1 MEEDLG
7 KEGIELKAKKPRS
20 QKQIDAFE
28 TARAIRMENAKL
40 KKEGISKVKED
51 VKNRNK
57 STLPKV
63 STTQSGL
70 MEQIEPKPKESVA
83 KPLPKLKESVA
94 KPLPSE
100 VLSED
105 VKSGSDEPLEPEVI
119 IVKKKKKPKVIY
131 VEGSSDDE
139 PEPIKVKKEKVKSD
153 QGQSHD
159 LRQVE
164 QIIKEPLVI
173 IQPIKP
179 SIRFC

>member
-1 MEEDLG
+1 MEDLG
-7 KEGIELKAKKPRS
+7 DNQIVLKVSKPRS
-20 QKQIDAFE
+20 QKQIEAFE
-28 TARAIRMENAKL
+28 KARAIRLENSIL
-40 KKEGISKVKED
+40 KKEGIEKVKAD
-51 VKNRNK
+51 VKNRTK

-83 KPLPKLKESVA
+83 KPLPEQKQIIN

>member
-1 MEEDLG
+1 MEDLG
-7 KEGIELKAKKPRS
+7 DNQIVLKVSKPRS
-20 QKQIDAFE
+20 QKQIEAFE
-28 TARAIRMENAKL
+28 KARAIRLENSIL
-40 KKEGISKVKED
+40 KKEGIEKVKAD
-51 VKNRNK
+51 VKNRTK

-83 KPLPKLKESVA
+83 KPKESVA
-94 KPLPSE
+94 KPLPEQKQIINKPLPSE

-139 PEPIKVKKEKVKSD
+139 PEPIKVKK
-153 QGQSHD
+153 
-159 LRQVE
+159 
-164 QIIKEPLVI
+164 
-173 IQPIKP
+173 
-179 SIRFC
+179 

>member
-1 MEEDLG
+1 MEDLG
-7 KEGIELKAKKPRS
+7 DNEIVLKVAKPRS
-20 QKQIDAFE
+20 QKQIETFE
-28 TARAIRMENAKL
+28 KARAIRLENSIL
-40 KKEGISKVKED
+40 KKEGIEKVKAD

-83 KPLPKLKESVA
+83 KPFQGQSQDLRPELKESVA

-100 VLSED
+100 VLSE
-105 VKSGSDEPLEPEVI
+105 EEPEVI

-131 VEGSSDDE
+131 VEGSSDEE
-139 PEPIKVKKEKVKSD
+139 PEPIRVKKEKVNIPKEPEPI
-153 QGQSHD
+153 
-159 LRQVE
+159 V
-164 QIIKEPLVI
+164 KEPLV
-173 IQPIKP
+173 IKP